1 MRLTFSKNVSFGMVV
16 FCSPQI
22 TLGSPQITLGSPQIT
37 HGSPQI
43 IHGSPQITHGS
54 PEITQQGAI
63 FEYFGGA
70 LEKATFAE
78 NPKKCEMEND
88 AEGIK
93 TYFATDFKIIFKNF
107 RRIFCAGRGV

>member
-1 MRLTFSKNVSFGMVV
+1 MRSTFSKNVGFGMVV

-22 TLGSPQITLGSPQIT
+22 TVLMAHKIT

-63 FEYFGGA
+63 FEYFGGV
-70 LEKATFAE
+70 LEKITFAE
-78 NPKKCEMEND
+78 NQKKCEMEND
-88 AEGIK
+88 ADGI
-93 TYFATDFKIIFKNF
+93 
-107 RRIFCAGRGV
+107 

>member
-1 MRLTFSKNVSFGMVV
+1 MRSTFSKNVGLGMVA
-16 FCSPQI
+16 FFSPQI
-22 TLGSPQITLGSPQIT
+22 TLGSPQITLGSPQITVGSPQIT

-43 IHGSPQITHGS
+43 IHGSPQITHGL

-70 LEKATFAE
+70 LENDTFAE

-88 AEGIK
+88 ADGI
-93 TYFATDFKIIFKNF
+93 
-107 RRIFCAGRGV
+107 

>member
-1 MRLTFSKNVSFGMVV
+1 MRSTFSKNVGFGMVV
-16 FCSPQI
+16 FCSPQMTLGSPQI
-22 TLGSPQITLGSPQIT
+22 TLGSPQITLGSPQIA

-63 FEYFGGA
+63 FDYFGGVW
-70 LEKATFAE
+70 ENGTFAE

-88 AEGIK
+88 ADGI
-93 TYFATDFKIIFKNF
+93 
-107 RRIFCAGRGV
+107 

>member
-1 MRLTFSKNVSFGMVV
+1 MRLTFSKNVGFGMVV

-54 PEITQQGAI
+54 PEITQQGVI
-63 FEYFGGA
+63 FEYFGGVW
-70 LEKATFAE
+70 ENGTFAE
-78 NPKKCEMEND
+78 NLKKCEDEND
-88 AEGIK
+88 ADGI
-93 TYFATDFKIIFKNF
+93 
-107 RRIFCAGRGV
+107 